1 MYTNA
6 GSVTQLAYRVIE
18 ELEAQCLTPE
28 ETLEFLLNEGN
39 FKNLSALLK
48 ETMVKAGICNE
59 TDPQSRFANELY
71 SRLIEQDA
79 ECGKTAK
86 RSDAA
91 VKRWIS
97 GYTKS
102 IRYRQDAIEICFA
115 LGLDAEQTIDFLRKA
130 GFNGL
135 NVRDAEDAAY
145 LYCLLNHRPLSA
157 AKNIIEKYSRSAEPA
172 ESGDQPQT
180 VHSGHTTLVLK
191 DRILGSWE
199 DDNAFLNTF
208 LIPNKSR
215 FLGFSFRATKAYYVL
230 KNNLFIT
237 VLADILY
244 DEEHLETE
252 RMNYDKG
259 TEAVESDPDIGQK
272 EIPVT
277 LAVHSA
283 FEKLDSSSVL
293 FPIGQTLSEH
303 TATTREALI
312 KVRDLTANRSTDIAA
327 DIEVQ
332 KEISLFLSDVIKTEG
347 LLKAVVSSIRSQG
360 GRIRR
365 YRDSDLRDTVMKE
378 FPDDHTFAN
387 FENDPSVIYHGA
399 ATRKAIIL
407 MYFLQYSYEL
417 PLYLDDLEY
426 ISKTFDDLAYTLD
439 LKDNGSGFEKFRQLG
454 LEEFISSLNN
464 ILEYCQLPQLY
475 PANQFDWLIL
485 RSIRA
490 IEDSDTSEEGESSL
504 AFFNKVLSFSFGD
517 DPGDPE
523 K

>member
-28 ETLEFLLNEGN
+28 QTLEFLMNKDN

-59 TDPQSRFANELY
+59 TDPQSRFAKELN
-71 SRLIEQDA
+71 SRLTEQDA

-91 VKRWIS
+91 AKRWIS

-102 IRYRQDAIEICFA
+102 IRDPQDAVEVCFA
-115 LGLDAEQTIDFLRKA
+115 LGLDAEQAQDFLRKA
-130 GFNGL
+130 GFNGF
-135 NVRDAEDAAY
+135 NVRDAEDAVY

-157 AKNIIEKYSRSAEPA
+157 AKAIIERYSQAAEAAEP
-172 ESGDQPQT
+172 EEQPQNA
-180 VHSGHTTLVLK
+180 HSGHTTSILK

-199 DDNAFLNTF
+199 DDEAFLSTF
-208 LIPNKSR
+208 LIPNRSS
-215 FLGFSFRATKAYYVL
+215 FLGFSFRAIKAYYVL

-237 VLADILY
+237 VLADMLS
-244 DEEHLETE
+244 DEEHLEKE
-252 RMNYDKG
+252 RMLYNKDKE
-259 TEAVESDPDIGQK
+259 TAESNPGIGEN

-283 FEKLDSSSVL
+283 FEKLDCSSL
-293 FPIGQTLSEH
+293 LYHIGQALSGH
-303 TATTREALI
+303 AVTTKEALI
-312 KVRDLTANRSTDIAA
+312 QVRELTVNHSGDIVADIA
-327 DIEVQ
+327 VQ
-332 KEISLFLSDVIKTEG
+332 KEIALFLNDVIKTEG
-347 LLKAVVSSIRSQG
+347 LLKAVVCSIRSQG
-360 GRIRR
+360 GRIRK

-407 MYFLQYSYEL
+407 MYFLHYAYEL
-417 PLYLDDLEY
+417 PVYLNDVTY

-439 LKDNGSGFEKFRQLG
+439 LQDNGSGFEEFRQMSF
-454 LEEFISSLNN
+454 EAFINSLNI
-464 ILEYCQLPQLY
+464 ILDYCQLPRLY

-485 RSIRA
+485 RSIRE
-490 IEDSDTSEEGESSL
+490 IENSDSLEEGESSL
-504 AFFNKVLSFSFGD
+504 SFFNEVLSYSFGD
-517 DPGDPE
+517 DPVDSGQ
-523 K
+523 